1 MAKAILGRVGWSII
15 IVLASTVLV
24 FVILRVLPGDP
35 VLARLGAS
43 TQIDDATLQLLRE
56 QAGLTGP
63 LYQQYITWFIHA
75 LGGNLGSSYFS
86 QEPVTTLIAV
96 RLPVT
101 LEVTAI
107 AVLFTLIISIPLAV
121 WAAARPDSV
130 VNRMIGLVTSVG
142 MAVPLFVV
150 GIVLILVFAL
160 GLHVLPARG
169 YVSFSEDPTQNLTLM
184 FLPALTLSLVASP
197 QLARFLRASMLDLW
211 QADFVRTAQGKGAPD
226 WVVVVKHIL
235 RNALVPFL
243 TRLGVIIGYTL
254 GGVVV
259 VEYMFGLPG
268 LGSLA
273 IDSANKRDYAVL
285 QGVVLVIVVLFILTT
300 LVVDL
305 VHRIIDPRLRKQ
317 AARG

>member
-1 MAKAILGRVGWSII
+1 MARTALARVGWSIV

-63 LYQQYITWFIHA
+63 LYQQYVTWLLHA
-75 LGGNLGSSYFS
+75 LGGNLGNSYFS
-86 QEPVTTLIAV
+86 QQPVTELVAA

-107 AVLFTLIISIPLAV
+107 AVLFTLLISVPLAV
-121 WAAARPDSV
+121 WAASRPTSV
-130 VNRMIGLVTSVG
+130 VNRIVGVATSVG
-142 MAVPLFVV
+142 MAVPAFVI
-150 GIVLILVFAL
+150 GIVLILVFAV
-160 GLHVLPARG
+160 GLRMLPARG
-169 YVSFSEDPTQNLTLM
+169 YVEFSVDPVQNLTLM
-184 FLPALTLSLVASP
+184 VMPALTLALVAAP
-197 QLARFLRASMLDLW
+197 QLARFLRASMLELW
-211 QADFVRTAQGKGAPD
+211 QADFVRTAEGKGAPNR
-226 WVVVVKHIL
+226 VVVVRHIL

-259 VEYMFGLPG
+259 VEYIFGLPG

-273 IDSANKRDYAVL
+273 IDSAYKRDYAVL

-305 VHRIIDPRLRKQ
+305 VHRLVDPRLRKQ

>member
-1 MAKAILGRVGWSII
+1 MARAVLSRIGWSLV

-43 TQIDDATLQLLRE
+43 TQVDHATLQHLRE

-63 LYQQYITWFIHA
+63 LYQQYFTWLFHA

-86 QEPVTTLIAV
+86 QQPVTDLIVA

-121 WAAARPDSV
+121 WAAARPNSP
-130 VNRMIGLVTSVG
+130 VNRIIGLATSVG
-142 MAVPLFVV
+142 MAVPVFII
-150 GIVLILVFAL
+150 GIVLILFFSL
-160 GLHVLPARG
+160 GLHALPARG
-169 YVSFSEDPTQNLTLM
+169 YVAFSVDPAQNLTLM
-184 FLPALTLSLVASP
+184 FLPALTLALVASP

-211 QADFVRTAQGKGAPD
+211 QADFVRTAEGKGAPNR
-226 WVVVVKHIL
+226 VVVVRHIL

-243 TRLGVIIGYTL
+243 TRLGVIVGYTL

-305 VHRIIDPRLRKQ
+305 VHRLVDPRLRKE